1 MGWEGAS
8 MSIPMGG
15 GGGGCKR
22 VVLSV
27 SLAVA
32 ESVHSSCLP

>member
-8 MSIPMGG
+8 MSIPMG